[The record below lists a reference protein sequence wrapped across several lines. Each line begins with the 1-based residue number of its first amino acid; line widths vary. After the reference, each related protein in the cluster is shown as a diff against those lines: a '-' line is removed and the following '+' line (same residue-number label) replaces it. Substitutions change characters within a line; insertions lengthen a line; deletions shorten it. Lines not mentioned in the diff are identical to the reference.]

1 MKTAEWFDSYLLG
14 LATQA
19 VPCLFYPAVAA
30 SGQAVG
36 DVLADA
42 DKQAAILVAIAER
55 YPTGAV
61 VRMSELWCEAAACGA
76 PCSFGERD
84 FPAVTGTA
92 VDAEALDE
100 FVFPDPVNE
109 ITEPMIN
116 AIALTAPEAGK
127 PIFAGATGPFTL
139 GTVLAGSEDFLV
151 AAISEPETVAPFLD
165 RATVFL
171 GEYILR
177 YKEAGAAGVLLA
189 EPSIAMIAPDMAEE
203 LSNALVRRIVEKVQ
217 DDDFA
222 VIYHNCGD
230 VAAHLPGIAR
240 LGARGYH
247 FGDAFPL
254 EAALAAMP
262 RDSLVFGNIHPAKF
276 TTQKEHVMEA
286 AARNLRQGCAAHANF
301 VPSSGCDLGPGVVES
316 MLDAFFA
323 GCE

>member
-30 SGQAVG
+30 TGLPIKE
-36 DVLADA
+36 VLFDA

-76 PCSFGERD
+76 PCSFGECD
-84 FPAVTGTA
+84 FPAITGTVA
-92 VDAEALDE
+92 DAEALGD
-100 FVFPDPVNE
+100 FVFPDPVND
-109 ITEPMIN
+109 ITLPMIN
-116 AIALTAPEAGK
+116 ALALAAPEAGK

-151 AAISEPETVAPFLD
+151 AAISEPEAVTPFLD
-165 RATVFL
+165 RATEFL

-177 YKEAGAAGVLLA
+177 YKDAGAAGVLLA

-203 LSNALVRRIVEKVQ
+203 LSNTFVRRIVDKVQ

-230 VAAHLPGIAR
+230 VAAHLGGIAR

-247 FGDAFPL
+247 FGDAFLL

-262 RDSLVFGNIHPAKF
+262 RDALVFGNIHPVRFA
-276 TTQKEHVMEA
+276 TLKEHTMEA
-286 AARNLRQGCAAHANF
+286 AARDLRQRYSAHANF